1 MFLMDV
7 AINSDYLPM
16 HRVLISLSTDTVY
29 VLRELNLYLFRDNV
43 DTKFSL
49 ITQLL
54 FPSCIIQQL
63 NSHRL
68 TFTCQTSAL
77 PSA

>member
-1 MFLMDV
+1 MSTALGILSTQCIYYLFVMDV

-16 HRVLISLSTDTVY
+16 HHELVGLLTDKVY

-49 ITQLL
+49 ITQHL
-54 FPSCIIQQL
+54 FPSCILQ
-63 NSHRL
+63 
-68 TFTCQTSAL
+68 
-77 PSA
+77 